1 MANTQKIAGVDSWVL
16 YTTETTYG
24 TPIGTTTSNWSYIQ
38 SFNPTVKN
46 NMIATRGF
54 VGTSDDARA
63 VSKFSPGQLDVSWS
77 MDVIPNNWQFLEYV
91 LGSAT
96 TNGTTDVTTYETIDR
111 PSSFTLT
118 HNINNDTTNRQE
130 TYAGNVINNFSV
142 KAAVGEAVS
151 VNLSGVSSLVEYDS
165 STQANVANAT
175 NDIWTFQHGS
185 LNIDGAVS
193 NIIDSVELTIGNN
206 WETKFGLGSRLVATA
221 IPKAR
226 DVSLKF
232 TVKYLDDTLYAQLLG
247 ATTPT
252 ATGSPTAVSSSTL
265 TFTNGT
271 KTLVFTISNGFIE
284 EFSETANL
292 NDLIG
297 EDFTLNAKAVGV
309 VWTNTSA

>member
-24 TPIGTTTSNWSYIQ
+24 TPVSTTTSNWSYIQ
-38 SFNPTVKN
+38 SFNPTIKN

-77 MDVIPNNWQFLEYV
+77 MDIIPNNWQFLEYV

-96 TNGTTDVTTYETIDR
+96 TVGATTTYETIDK

-118 HNINNDTTNRQE
+118 HNIDNDTTDRQE
-130 TYAGNVINNFSV
+130 TYAGNVINTFTLKGS
-142 KAAVGEAVS
+142 VGEAVS
-151 VNLSGVSSLVEYDS
+151 INMAGVSSLVSYDS
-165 STQANVANAT
+165 STKANVANAT
-175 NDIWTFQHGS
+175 NDVWTFQHGA

-193 NIIDSVELTIGNN
+193 NIIDSVELTVGNN
-206 WETKFGLGSRLVATA
+206 WETKFGLGSRLVQTA

-226 DVSLKF
+226 DVSMKF

-247 ATTPT
+247 ATTPLG
-252 ATGSPTAVSSSTL
+252 TGSPTAVASA
-265 TFTNGT
+265 
-271 KTLVFTISNGFIE
+271 TLVFTNGNKVLTFTLSNGFIE
-284 EFSETANL
+284 EFTQTNNL

-297 EDFTLNAKAVGV
+297 EDFTLNSKAIGI
-309 VWTNTSA
+309 VWDNTV